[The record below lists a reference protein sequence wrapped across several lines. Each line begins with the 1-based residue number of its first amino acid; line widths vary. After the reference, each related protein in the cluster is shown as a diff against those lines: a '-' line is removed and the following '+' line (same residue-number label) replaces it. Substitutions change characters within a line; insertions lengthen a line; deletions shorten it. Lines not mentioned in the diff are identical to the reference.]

1 MKFPSETAMTRAA
14 AFQGFYSDLRFIKT
28 RSVAAITIE
37 IPIEQASAFVA
48 AFGAPTPGAEIP
60 VAIARIDPKKL
71 ASEAPKPSGEAK
83 ERRRFHDLPLSQ
95 QAAMRCNEPA
105 FWKFLLEQKI
115 EGRIDSESAA
125 AVAVRELCHCESR
138 AELKR
143 GTFIGDEWQGLEYEY
158 QLWMQVPT

>member
-105 FWKFLLEQKI
+105 FQKFLME
-115 EGRIDSESAA
+115 ECGYDAA
-125 AVAVRELCHCESR
+125 NAPDAATAVREICGVSSRGNISDDHPSGAIWRKLESDY
-138 AELKR
+138 
-143 GTFIGDEWQGLEYEY
+143 F
-158 QLWMQVPT
+158 LWMQVPA